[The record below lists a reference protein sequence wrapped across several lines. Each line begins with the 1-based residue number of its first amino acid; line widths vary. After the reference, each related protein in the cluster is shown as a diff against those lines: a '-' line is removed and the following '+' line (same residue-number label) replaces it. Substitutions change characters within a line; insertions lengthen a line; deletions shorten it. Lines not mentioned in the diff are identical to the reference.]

1 MADLTQDVTTKLILD
16 ASGYLEGIKK
26 ADAAAQAAATKEKGY
41 ADASKKR
48 FDESGDAALQEA
60 KALGDVLILGL
71 NADESVSRLKGPNRP
86 LQNQDDRAFILAGL
100 SCVDYVVVFPEDT
113 PLDLIKAVRPHV
125 LVKGNDWTPDK
136 IVGAKETESW
146 GGEVTT
152 IPLLDGRSTTSL
164 VAKSRLNQ

>member
-60 KALGDVLILGL
+60 KALDQLQKEYAELQK
-71 NADESVSRLKGPNRP
+71 SVATLKTALRGAYDP
-86 LQNQDDRAFILAGL
+86 RAISGYSKAVAQGEAGL
-100 SCVDYVVVFPEDT
+100 RKYEQT
-113 PLDLIKAVRPHV
+113 AKAVGAT
-125 LVKGNDWTPDK
+125 LDK
-136 IVGAKETESW
+136 TNKSAGAGLHRLAW
-146 GGEVTT
+146 PGYQV
-152 IPLLDGRSTTSL
+152 PGRR
-164 VAKSRLNQ
+164 SRCQG